1 MAGRTRAVL
10 CTRCRQLISPDEP
23 RCPFCGAA
31 APRGMNPAGGLA
43 RLADLDWTEA
53 LTYTCV
59 VLYVLSIGRDRML
72 GLPMQNA
79 FDFFNPSMG
88 SLYLLGMTGGE
99 AWERGAWWTLLTA
112 CVLHGGILHIWFN
125 MSFFRSIGPIVRE
138 IFGAPTTLFLFFAT
152 GVCGNLAS
160 NFLFHP
166 PSVGASGAIFGFMGA
181 LIGHGL
187 RRGGTWGRHLSRTV
201 WGWAL
206 PNLVIGC
213 ILPFVNNSAH
223 IGGLLSGLVLGAVL
237 PTAERRTPAVVSV
250 LGLLMLVATAAG
262 VIASLLTMGP
272 VAAAFEQ
279 GL

>member
-1 MAGRTRAVL
+1 MARRTRAVL
-10 CTRCRQLISPDEP
+10 CNRCRQLISPDEP

-31 APRGMNPAGGLA
+31 APRGLGTGRGLTQ
-43 RLADLDWTEA
+43 LADLDWSDA
-53 LTYTCV
+53 FTYACL
-59 VLYVLSIGRDRML
+59 VLYLLSIGRDRVL
-72 GLPMQNA
+72 GLPIQNA

-112 CVLHGGILHIWFN
+112 CLLHGGVLHIWFN
-125 MSFFRSIGPIVRE
+125 MSFLRSIGPIIRE
-138 IFGAPTTLFLFFAT
+138 IFGGPTMLFLFFAT
-152 GVCGNLAS
+152 GVFGNIAS
-160 NFLFHP
+160 NLLFAP
-166 PSVGASGAIFGFMGA
+166 PSVGASGAIFGYMGA

-187 RRGGTWGRHLSRTV
+187 RRGGTWGRNLSRTV

-206 PNLVIGC
+206 PNLLIGC

-223 IGGLLSGLVLGAVL
+223 IGGLLSGLVLGALL
-237 PTAERRTPAVVSV
+237 PTAEKRTPAVVTV
-250 LGLLMLVATAAG
+250 LGLLMLVVAFGG

-272 VAAAFEQ
+272 VAQAYEQ